1 MKNKGIGIL
10 SILVLVLLLSAC
22 GEGGVKEKRFKSEV
36 DGMTI
41 SLTYE
46 YQMDKVKKQ
55 TTKTIVSYDAIGAD
69 TKEEAEELYDLIVED
84 IPLIEGLEQ
93 TLEFGD
99 SELTEITKADYDVLD
114 LDLAKDIPGM
124 NLSGDLSNGISMEKT
139 EDMLLE
145 QGFEEVE

>member
-1 MKNKGIGIL
+1 MKNKGIGLLTIV
-10 SILVLVLLLSAC
+10 ILVLLLAAC
-22 GEGGVKEKRFKSEV
+22 GEVGVKEKRFQSEV

-41 SLTYE
+41 SVTYE

-55 TTKTIVSYDAIGAD
+55 TTKTIISYDAIGAE
-69 TKEEAEELYDLIVED
+69 TKEEAEELYDLIVEE

-99 SELTEITKADYDVLD
+99 SELTEITKVDYDILD
-114 LDLAKDIPGM
+114 LDIAKDIPAM

-139 EDMLLE
+139 GDMLIE